1 MRLEVRNAPYYRYN
15 FPSVEQRTFLPTG
28 PVLLGNPLAFL
39 ATMPIFQPSK
49 GEIIKVG
56 GSPAALSMGV
66 VAALGG
72 AILLVA
78 VLKKKGAL

>member
-1 MRLEVRNAPYYRYN
+1 MRLEVKNAPYYRCN
-15 FPSVEQRTFLPTG
+15 FPTVETRTFLPTG
-28 PVLLGNPLAFL
+28 PVLLGNPLAYLSSFL
-39 ATMPIFQPSK
+39 NPVK
-49 GEIIKVG
+49 GEIVKVG